1 MNSDMTLASASG
13 EALLR
18 AAIADTLAR
27 HLPQADLSRFAPEA
41 RLNEDLALDSIMLL
55 QLLVHL
61 ELEHGLAIPEEAVI
75 GEELRRVDDLVAR
88 LDQWQREA
96 GL

>member
-1 MNSDMTLASASG
+1 MNRGMTPATDSDAAR
-13 EALLR
+13 LR
-18 AAIADTLAR
+18 QAIADTLAR

-88 LDQWQREA
+88 LGQWQREA
-96 GL
+96 AL